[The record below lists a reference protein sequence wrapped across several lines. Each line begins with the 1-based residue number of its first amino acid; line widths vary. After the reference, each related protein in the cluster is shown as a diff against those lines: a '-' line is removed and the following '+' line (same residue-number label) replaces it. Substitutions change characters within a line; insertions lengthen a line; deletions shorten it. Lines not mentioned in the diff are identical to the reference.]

1 MSVQTTADERRDE
14 AKELIKKAYK
24 CLQEALDED
33 TWGSQDYK
41 DEYIET
47 MEDALVTLRK
57 LQRKL

>member
-1 MSVQTTADERRDE
+1 MSLQTRADDRRDE
-14 AKELIKKAYK
+14 AKDLLKQAYK

-41 DEYIET
+41 EEYIET
-47 MEDALVTLRK
+47 MEEALITLRK